1 MTFDGVFVAI
11 GLEADNDIFKGLIT
25 LDNENFILSDDEMK
39 TDRGGIFT
47 AGDCRSKKIRQITTA
62 MADGTTAAFSA
73 CKYVDEL
80 NK

>member
-1 MTFDGVFVAI
+1 M
-11 GLEADNDIFKGLIT
+11 LRLKSLLKSDITNNALLT
-25 LDNENFILSDDEMK
+25 PDENGFIISDEDMR

-47 AGDCRSKKIRQITTA
+47 AGDCRKKKIRQITTA